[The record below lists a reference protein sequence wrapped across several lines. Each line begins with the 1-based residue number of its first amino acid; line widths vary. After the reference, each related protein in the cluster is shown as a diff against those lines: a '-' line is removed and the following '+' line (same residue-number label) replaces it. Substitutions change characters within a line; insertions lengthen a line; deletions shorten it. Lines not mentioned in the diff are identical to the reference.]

1 MLNSSMAA
9 DIIQYGQQIS
19 YLGVNTLNTGFLTKE
34 VRNSISKEEASDL
47 VQCAELLVR
56 QMIDQ
61 MVLNNV
67 ELSEYEVCTLF
78 QYIFDKVV
86 EVTYKTINGIDIDDV
101 IICVTEAFEYHEPD
115 LPYYIQQKINVVISQ
130 TAAISSSTLNY
141 IEQNCGSKGNY
152 KDWLLPYLLLA
163 VSLAMEFVLEM
174 DLDDD
179 SELQDYLGED
189 L

>member
-1 MLNSSMAA
+1 MAA
-9 DIIQYGQQIS
+9 DIIRYGQQIA

-34 VRNSISKEEASDL
+34 VRNSISKEEASNL

-86 EVTYKTINGIDIDDV
+86 EVTYKTIKMLNKRRIPYLIVTKSHIVADDEYIEILDKDFSTKTCGEIVDVNKEGIVVKTLDGSIVLKTIKPFGKKMMNAKDYVNGI
-101 IICVTEAFEYHEPD
+101 
-115 LPYYIQQKINVVISQ
+115 
-130 TAAISSSTLNY
+130 
-141 IEQNCGSKGNY
+141 G
-152 KDWLLPYLLLA
+152 KDNLIGK
-163 VSLAMEFVLEM
+163 VFK
-174 DLDDD
+174 
-179 SELQDYLGED
+179 
-189 L
+189 